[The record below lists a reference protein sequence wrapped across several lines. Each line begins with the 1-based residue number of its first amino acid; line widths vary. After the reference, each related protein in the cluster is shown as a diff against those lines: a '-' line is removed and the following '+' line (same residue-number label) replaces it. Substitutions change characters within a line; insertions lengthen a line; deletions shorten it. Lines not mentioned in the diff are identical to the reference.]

1 MPKAARR
8 PFAGEPGSRGGA
20 RPRDIRLDA
29 LRGAFVVLMVVYH
42 AAYIGVQ
49 TGLWTLRLYE
59 GFWWLFPR
67 FIAAGFLAISGWS
80 MALAAPL
87 APGSA
92 LRATARRAAR
102 RSARLALPAAAISA
116 VSYLLYG
123 PESFVAFGVLH
134 CLAASAPLLAPLLG
148 RPVAALAAGALALGA
163 GLAVGGL
170 RFDFFW
176 GFWLGLRPAGYY
188 PVDYLPLLPWLAWPA
203 FGVAAR
209 GFRARL
215 SSGGAR
221 GRAFGRPVAGG
232 AAEAAA
238 RRPNPAAA
246 ALAFLGR
253 RALVVYLAH
262 LPALYGL
269 ALLIRSLS

>member
-8 PFAGEPGSRGGA
+8 PSAFEPGA
-20 RPRDIRLDA
+20 RPGPVKRDPRLDA
-29 LRGAFVVLMVVYH
+29 LRGAFVVLMAAYH

-49 TGLWTLRLYE
+49 TQLWDIQLYE

-80 MALAAPL
+80 MAIAGPV
-87 APGSA
+87 GIRRA
-92 LRATARRAAR
+92 LRRA
-102 RSARLALPAAAISA
+102 ARLALPAAAVSA
-116 VSYLLYG
+116 ASFLMYG

-134 CLAASAPLLAPLLG
+134 CLAASALLVAPLVG
-148 RPVAALAAGALALGA
+148 RPAAALAAGVAALGA
-163 GLAVGGL
+163 GLALGGL

-176 GFWLGLRPAGYY
+176 GLWLGLRPAGYY

-209 GFRARL
+209 GLLARL
-215 SSGGAR
+215 APGAGDR
-221 GRAFGRPVAGG
+221 G
-232 AAEAAA
+232 AASLGPDAAFA
-238 RRPNPAAA
+238 ALASVGGRAAA

-253 RALVVYLAH
+253 RSLFVYLAH

-269 ALLIRSLS
+269 ALLIRSIL